1 MHTRMQ
7 AIRPMRSLLNQLP
20 CLPVTDERMVDY
32 KAADPHLLVAIRDD
46 AEMTMR
52 VIHLG
57 LAAIGNLMAHS
68 AVAIE
73 DGSIGADS
81 LEGLGHL
88 LAELGDMAS
97 GFMVMAGHCRR
108 ATEDFQSEST

>member
-32 KAADPHLLVAIRDD
+32 TAADPHLFVAIRDD

-52 VIHLG
+52 VIHQG
-57 LAAIGNLMAHS
+57 LTAIGSLIAHS
-68 AVAIE
+68 GVAIE
-73 DGSIGADS
+73 DGSIGADCLES
-81 LEGLGHL
+81 LGYLM
-88 LAELGDMAS
+88 AELGDIAS
-97 GFMVMAGHCRR
+97 GFMVMAAHCRR
-108 ATEDFQSEST
+108 ETQDFKEPFL